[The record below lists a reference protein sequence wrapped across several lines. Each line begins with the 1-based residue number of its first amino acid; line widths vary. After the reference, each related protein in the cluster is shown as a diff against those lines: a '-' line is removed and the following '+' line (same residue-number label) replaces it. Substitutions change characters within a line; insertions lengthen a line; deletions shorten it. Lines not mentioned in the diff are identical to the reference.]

1 MEPNYTRAAIAAAEI
16 ILEHGISATPV
27 SPLPILKRI
36 HGVLVFSYEA
46 LSNNVDRDRRC
57 VMSMFGSGNHD
68 AFTTVNMHDGKP
80 QFIVTYNQRLSQVYI
95 QRALARELGHIVL
108 IHDGS
113 LPEDVRNEEA
123 KAFANHLLVPRP
135 LIHAV
140 QAAGIPIT
148 VEMLGNLTG
157 CFDYCLSCMRRIP
170 PVVVPADLNRAV
182 RDQFADYIDN
192 FIEYH
197 RTASIS
203 DSSAL
208 ADFGTYMEGY
218 EE

>member
-1 MEPNYTRAAIAAAEI
+1 MEPNYQKAAVMATELLIRY
-16 ILEHGISATPV
+16 GISSAPV
-27 SPLPILKRI
+27 SPLPILKNTP
-36 HGVLVFSYEA
+36 GVLVFSYESI
-46 LSNNVDRDRRC
+46 SNHVDQDRRC
-57 VMSMFGSGNHD
+57 VISMFGQNQD
-68 AFTTVNMHDGKP
+68 AFTTVNKIGDKK
-80 QFIVTYNQRLSQVYI
+80 QYIVTYNQRLPQVII
-95 QRALARELGHIVL
+95 QRSLSRELGHIIL
-108 IHDGS
+108 GHDGT

-123 KAFANHLLVPRP
+123 RAFANHLLVPRA

-140 QAAGIPIT
+140 RSAGIPIS

-170 PVVVPADLNRAV
+170 PVSVPADLNRAV
-182 RDQFADYIDN
+182 RDQFADYIEN

-197 RTASIS
+197 RTASLS

>member
-1 MEPNYTRAAIAAAEI
+1 MTPDYQKAAIKATEI
-16 ILEHGISATPV
+16 LIQYGITSAPV
-27 SPLPILKRI
+27 SPLPILKNTP
-36 HGVLVFSYEA
+36 GVLVFTFESI
-46 LSNNVDRDRRC
+46 SNHVDQDRRC
-57 VMSMFGSGNHD
+57 VISMFGQNQD
-68 AFTTVNMHDGKP
+68 AFTTVNKVGDKK
-80 QFIVTYNQRLSQVYI
+80 QYIVTYNQRLPQVLI
-95 QRALARELGHIVL
+95 QRSLSRELGHIIL
-108 IHDGS
+108 GHDGT

-123 KAFANHLLVPRP
+123 LAFANHLLGPRP
-135 LIHAV
+135 LIHAI
-140 QAAGIPIT
+140 QSAGISIS

-170 PVVVPADLNRAV
+170 PVFVPADLNRAV

-197 RTASIS
+197 RTASLS

-208 ADFGTYMEGY
+208 ADFGTYMDGY

>member
-1 MEPNYTRAAIAAAEI
+1 MEPNYQKAAVMATEI
-16 ILEHGISATPV
+16 LIKYGISSAPV
-27 SPLPILKRI
+27 SPLPILKNTP
-36 HGVLVFSYEA
+36 GVLVFSYESI
-46 LSNNVDRDRRC
+46 SNHVDQDRRC
-57 VMSMFGSGNHD
+57 VISMFGQNQD
-68 AFTTVNMHDGKP
+68 AFTTVNKVGDKK
-80 QFIVTYNQRLSQVYI
+80 QYIVTYNQRLPQVLI
-95 QRALARELGHIVL
+95 QRSLSRELGHIIL
-108 IHDGS
+108 GHDGT

-123 KAFANHLLVPRP
+123 RAFANHLLVPRP
-135 LIHAV
+135 LIHAIRS
-140 QAAGIPIT
+140 AGIPIT

-170 PVVVPADLNRAV
+170 PVSVPADLNRAV
-182 RDQFADYIDN
+182 RDQFADYIEN

-197 RTASIS
+197 RTASLS

>member
-1 MEPNYTRAAIAAAEI
+1 MTPDYQKAAIKATEI
-16 ILEHGISATPV
+16 LIQYGITSAPV
-27 SPLPILKRI
+27 SPLPILKNTP
-36 HGVLVFSYEA
+36 GVLVFTFESI
-46 LSNNVDRDRRC
+46 SNHVDQDRRC
-57 VMSMFGSGNHD
+57 VISMFGQNQD
-68 AFTTVNMHDGKP
+68 AFTTVNKVGDKK
-80 QFIVTYNQRLSQVYI
+80 QYIVTYNQRLPQVLI
-95 QRALARELGHIVL
+95 QRSLSRELGHIIL
-108 IHDGS
+108 GHDGT

-123 KAFANHLLVPRP
+123 LAFANHLLVPRP
-135 LIHAV
+135 LIHAI
-140 QAAGIPIT
+140 QSAGISIS

-170 PVVVPADLNRAV
+170 PVFVPADLNRAV

-197 RTASIS
+197 RTASLS

-208 ADFGTYMEGY
+208 ADFGTYMDGY